1 MYAMMGR
8 SPVVPSIPRRS
19 TLCITMFFSIQRC
32 EQTQVNTPEE
42 AEDAADDDSTVD
54 GDKDE
59 VEQGH
64 QGP

>member
-1 MYAMMGR
+1 
-8 SPVVPSIPRRS
+8 
-19 TLCITMFFSIQRC
+19 MFFSIQRC